1 MSFKKKNKD
10 VSLALSCA
18 QLLKIDN
25 VMKKIMSF
33 ILILLLFNLCLNAQN
48 SNNDYPASSEEITIT
63 IGKDSIAAFG
73 MFASG
78 KEKKETVILLHGL
91 PGNERSLDLAQ
102 ELRRNGKNVIYFN
115 YRGSWGSQ
123 GEFLYS
129 NCIED
134 VKEVMD
140 FFDKPENS
148 TKYRIKSKSY
158 ILFGHSMGGGIALL
172 VGAKDSRISKICAF
186 SPNPVGNAPKELL
199 DWVYNYTKTLFMLEI
214 NPNEFYNEIIEN
226 NALYD
231 PLKYKNELS
240 KKDILILDEN
250 NRNAEWINKIENIEY
265 VLMKTDHSFSDKRLE
280 LIDKIKEW
288 INN

>member
-73 MFASG
+73 MFALG

-129 NCIED
+129 NCIQD

-172 VGAKDSRISKICAF
+172 VGAKDSRISKIGAF

>member
-73 MFASG
+73 MFALG

-172 VGAKDSRISKICAF
+172 VGAKDSRISKIGAF

>member
-10 VSLALSCA
+10 VSLALSCT

-73 MFASG
+73 MFALG

-129 NCIED
+129 NCIQD

-172 VGAKDSRISKICAF
+172 VGAKDSRISKIGTF

-214 NPNEFYNEIIEN
+214 NHNEFYNEIIEN

-250 NRNAEWINKIENIEY
+250 NRNAEWINKIDNIEY

>member
-18 QLLKIDN
+18 QLLNIDN

-48 SNNDYPASSEEITIT
+48 SNNDYPATSEEITIN

-129 NCIED
+129 NCIQD

-172 VGAKDSRISKICAF
+172 VGAKDSRISKIGAF
-186 SPNPVGNAPKELL
+186 SPNPVGNAHKELL

-280 LIDKIKEW
+280 LIDKVKEW
-288 INN
+288 INK

>member
-1 MSFKKKNKD
+1 MSNLQALKPMYMNKNT
-10 VSLALSCA
+10 
-18 QLLKIDN
+18 I
-25 VMKKIMSF
+25 SF
-33 ILILLLFNLCLNAQN
+33 TLLLIMFNLGFNAQN
-48 SNNDYPASSEEITIT
+48 SYNDYPATSEEITIT
-63 IGKDSIAAFG
+63 IGNDSIAAFG
-73 MFASG
+73 MFAEG

-129 NCIED
+129 NCIKD

-140 FFDKPENS
+140 FFDEPKNS

-172 VGAKDSRISKICAF
+172 VGAKDSRISKIGTF

-199 DWVYNYTKTLFMLEI
+199 DWVYNYTKTLFMLDI
-214 NPNEFYNEIIEN
+214 NPNEFYNDIITNSE
-226 NALYD
+226 LYD
-231 PLKYKNELS
+231 PLTYKNELS
-240 KKDILILDEN
+240 QKDILILDEN
-250 NRNAEWINKIENIEY
+250 NRNREWIKQIDNIEY
-265 VLMKTDHSFSDKRLE
+265 ILMKTDHSFSDKRLE
-280 LIDKIKEW
+280 LISKVKEW

>member
-1 MSFKKKNKD
+1 MYMHKNTISFT
-10 VSLALSCA
+10 
-18 QLLKIDN
+18 LL
-25 VMKKIMSF
+25 
-33 ILILLLFNLCLNAQN
+33 LLLFNLGFNAQN
-48 SNNDYPASSEEITIT
+48 SYNDYPATSEEITIT
-63 IGKDSIAAFG
+63 IGNDSIAAFG
-73 MFASG
+73 MFAEG

-123 GEFLYS
+123 GKFLYS
-129 NCIED
+129 HCIED

-140 FFDKPENS
+140 FFDEPKNS

-172 VGAKDSRISKICAF
+172 VGAKDSRISKIGTF

-199 DWVYNYTKTLFMLEI
+199 DWVYNYTKTLFMLDI
-214 NPNEFYNEIIEN
+214 NPNEFYNEIITNSE
-226 NALYD
+226 LYD
-231 PLKYKNELS
+231 PLTYKNELS
-240 KKDILILDEN
+240 QKDILILDEN
-250 NRNAEWINKIENIEY
+250 NRNREWIKQIDNIEY
-265 VLMKTDHSFSDKRLE
+265 ILIKTDHSFSDKRLE
-280 LIDKIKEW
+280 LISKVKEW

>member
-1 MSFKKKNKD
+1 M
-10 VSLALSCA
+10 
-18 QLLKIDN
+18 
-25 VMKKIMSF
+25 MKKTISF

-73 MFASG
+73 MFALG

-172 VGAKDSRISKICAF
+172 VGAKDSRISKIGAF

-280 LIDKIKEW
+280 LIDKVKEW

>member
-172 VGAKDSRISKICAF
+172 VGAKDSRISKIGAF

-214 NPNEFYNEIIEN
+214 NPNKFYNEILEN

-231 PLKYKNELS
+231 PLTYKNELS
-240 KKDILILDEN
+240 KKNILILDEN
-250 NRNAEWINKIENIEY
+250 NRNAEWINKIDNIEY

-280 LIDKIKEW
+280 LIDKVKEW

>member
-73 MFASG
+73 MFALG

-172 VGAKDSRISKICAF
+172 VGAKDSRISKIGAF

-214 NPNEFYNEIIEN
+214 SPNEFYNEIIEN

>member
-1 MSFKKKNKD
+1 MSNLQALKPMYMNKKT
-10 VSLALSCA
+10 
-18 QLLKIDN
+18 I
-25 VMKKIMSF
+25 SF
-33 ILILLLFNLCLNAQN
+33 TLLLIMFNLGFNAQN
-48 SNNDYPASSEEITIT
+48 SYNDYPATSEEITIT
-63 IGKDSIAAFG
+63 IGNDSIAAFG
-73 MFASG
+73 MFAEG

-129 NCIED
+129 NCIKD

-140 FFDKPENS
+140 FFDEPKNS

-172 VGAKDSRISKICAF
+172 VGAKDSRISKIGTF

-199 DWVYNYTKTLFMLEI
+199 DWVYNYTKTLFMLDI
-214 NPNEFYNEIIEN
+214 NPNEFYNDIITNSE
-226 NALYD
+226 LYD
-231 PLKYKNELS
+231 PLTYKNELS
-240 KKDILILDEN
+240 QKDILILDEN
-250 NRNAEWINKIENIEY
+250 NRNREWIKQIDNIEY
-265 VLMKTDHSFSDKRLE
+265 ILMKTDHSFSDKRLE
-280 LIDKIKEW
+280 LISKVKEW

>member
-10 VSLALSCA
+10 VSLALSCV

-33 ILILLLFNLCLNAQN
+33 ILILLLFNLCLNTQN

-73 MFASG
+73 MFALG

-129 NCIED
+129 NCIQD

-148 TKYRIKSKSY
+148 KAYSQ
-158 ILFGHSMGGGIALL
+158 ILKILEHAKKNKIFAGIHNGTPEYALKMIDKGFNF
-172 VGAKDSRISKICAF
+172 VTIGADQRAMSTGAKAIVDKMKGSSNKKEESKA
-186 SPNPVGNAPKELL
+186 
-199 DWVYNYTKTLFMLEI
+199 Y
-214 NPNEFYNEIIEN
+214 
-226 NALYD
+226 
-231 PLKYKNELS
+231 
-240 KKDILILDEN
+240 
-250 NRNAEWINKIENIEY
+250 
-265 VLMKTDHSFSDKRLE
+265 
-280 LIDKIKEW
+280 
-288 INN
+288 